1 MQRYNYI
8 KVVGGNR
15 YKSGL
20 EYEITNTEEYSQLKN
35 NLATAL
41 DEALNDIKK
50 NLVDSVD
57 NSGQLSQLSTQ
68 KTNNQRV
75 KVSG

>member
-1 MQRYNYI
+1 VKI
-8 KVVGGNR
+8 VGGNR

-20 EYEITNTEEYSQLKN
+20 EYEIINTEEYNQLKN
-35 NLATAL
+35 NLTTAL

-57 NSGQLSQLSTQ
+57 NSGQLRQLSTQ
-68 KTNNQRV
+68 SINNQRV